1 MAEMGTLFVGVAVR
15 LQKGRLRPENSEENA
30 RTRIILGFDRATPL
44 SNLTDDENLDS
55 LILLNNPVSVNTLQR
70 TPPLEKRAS
79 LP

>member
-44 SNLTDDENLDS
+44 SNL
-55 LILLNNPVSVNTLQR
+55 ILLNNPVSVNTLQR